1 VVVVDVVVTPHDPME
16 VFICKASAVDD
27 ALPHCQCTILQELDM
42 IAVIGKNTIDVELH
56 LNVVSGETKLVYIF
70 YQQKLFMLSCDAKI
84 EKERGG
90 RQREQK
96 KQPDS
101 IGDLPKLGF
110 GILLFKLAFW

>member
-1 VVVVDVVVTPHDPME
+1 MRPPSGHGGTHLLPDHLIPHTIIDNNVVVVDVVVTP
-16 VFICKASAVDD
+16 
-27 ALPHCQCTILQELDM
+27 
-42 IAVIGKNTIDVELH
+42 